1 MVSRRESCRTHG
13 LAGIPSVSYQ
23 EEDEDPFRK
32 KIPLSAS
39 YMYAAA
45 KSQLI
50 GVVIVF

>member
-39 YMYAAA
+39 YMYAA